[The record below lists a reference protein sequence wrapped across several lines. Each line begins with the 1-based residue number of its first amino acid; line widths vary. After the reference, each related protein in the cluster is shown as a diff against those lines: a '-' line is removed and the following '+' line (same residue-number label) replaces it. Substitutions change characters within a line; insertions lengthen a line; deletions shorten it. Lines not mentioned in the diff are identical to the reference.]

1 MNRFFFLKGCKIF
14 FFGFIVIDI
23 YKIEFRKFYVWIFNY
38 VDYKL
43 GFFCDNYEINDVD
56 KIKIIFK

>member
-1 MNRFFFLKGCKIF
+1 MNRLPSSKGCKIF
-14 FFGFIVIDI
+14 FFGFIVTDTH
-23 YKIEFRKFYVWIFNY
+23 KIESRKPHAWIFNH

-43 GFFCDNYEINDVD
+43 GSSCDNHEINDVD